1 MNVLPESSLYLITD
15 RDLSRGRSTPAVV
28 KAALAG
34 GVDVVQLRDKTVE
47 TAQMVEDGLRVREL
61 TARAGKPLIVNDRV
75 DVALAIDADGAHVG
89 QTDIPA
95 AMARALLAPPRILG
109 VSTSDAD
116 MARRAYEDRADYV
129 GFGPLYHTSTKQTV
143 ASPRG
148 LEMLPQVLE
157 AVPLPVVVLGG
168 ISLDNIEDVVAAGA
182 NHVAVCSCIVAA
194 DDVQRA
200 AATLKER
207 MEQARARRRAV

>member
-1 MNVLPESSLYLITD
+1 MNAFPESSLYLITD
-15 RDLSRGRSTPAVV
+15 RELSRGRLTPEVV

-47 TAQMVEDGLRVREL
+47 TSLMVEDGLRVREL
-61 TARAGKPLIVNDRV
+61 TAKAGKPLIVNDRI
-75 DVALAIDADGAHVG
+75 DVALAIEADGAHVG

-95 AMARALLAPPRILG
+95 AMARALLAVPRILG
-109 VSTSDAD
+109 VSTSEAD
-116 MARRAYEDRADYV
+116 MARRAFQDRADYI
-129 GFGPLYHTSTKQTV
+129 GFGPLYHTATKQTV

-148 LEMLPQVLE
+148 LEMLPQVLD
-157 AVPLPVVVLGG
+157 AVPIPVVVLGG

-182 NHVAVCSCIVAA
+182 DHVAVCSCIVAA

-207 MEQARARRRAV
+207 MEKARTRRRAI

>member
-1 MNVLPESSLYLITD
+1 MNVFPESSLYLITD
-15 RDLSRGRSTPAVV
+15 RDLSRGRATPDVV

-47 TAQMVEDGLRVREL
+47 TALMVEDGLWVHEL
-61 TARAGKPLIVNDRV
+61 TAQAGKPLIVNDRI
-75 DVALAIDADGAHVG
+75 DVALAIEAEGAHVG

-95 AMARALLAPPRILG
+95 AMARVLLAAPRILG
-109 VSTSDAD
+109 VSTSEAD
-116 MARRAYEDRADYV
+116 MARRAYVDRADYI
-129 GFGPLYHTSTKQTV
+129 GFGPLYHTSTKQTA

-148 LEMLPQVLE
+148 LEMLPQILE
-157 AVPLPVVVLGG
+157 AVPIPVIVLGG

-182 NHVAVCSCIVAA
+182 DHVAVCSCIVAA

-207 MEQARARRRAV
+207 MEKARARRRAM